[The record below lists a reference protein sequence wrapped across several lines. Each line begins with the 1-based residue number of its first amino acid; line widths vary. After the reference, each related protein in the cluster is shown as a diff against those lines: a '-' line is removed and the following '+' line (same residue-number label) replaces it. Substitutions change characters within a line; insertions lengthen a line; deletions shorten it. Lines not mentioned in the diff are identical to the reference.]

1 MGLGN
6 DLSKFIPKDFGKKK
20 KGISKQSNAIET
32 PRTDPS
38 SELAEPTKANVIELH
53 DERKQSTV
61 ADLDIPISKHVLLKR
76 HTKAVSALAWDA
88 TGDSLISG
96 EHGPSIN
103 LWDFPTMDH
112 TFQPFGTIVPYE
124 GQQTR
129 ALKYN
134 SSGTHFICATSAP
147 RAKLYTRMGR
157 MAGEC
162 KSGDMYVMDMRRT
175 NGHVSGLTCVDWD
188 PRSDS
193 RFVTAAGDSTLRF
206 WDMERMVQEQVVVA
220 KTKTRGKVAVTACVF
235 NKSGS
240 MVVSAQCGGISVWP
254 SKGPFVRPVQHVD
267 DAHAPMSDVCVALV
281 PASEHLFV
289 SRGDATVKLW
299 DVRNLKT
306 EVAVAERLPGSESSV
321 AFSPDGK
328 ALVVGLGS
336 QNATPNTEA
345 TVTVLDSTTL
355 NEHRRISLQEP
366 GDVLSIVWHSTL
378 NQIAC
383 GLSTGSIAITYD
395 PSQSTRGAMLGITK
409 RSRQY
414 VANTSTGPIITPH
427 ALPLFREDRPVSTK
441 RRHDKD
447 RNDPVRS
454 HKPSMPVRGHGRG
467 GVVGVN
473 ETQHIMKSIMKD
485 TMRDEDP
492 REALLRYAK
501 VAENDPK
508 FITPLYK
515 ETQGKPVF
523 SEEVDE
529 PETKRRK

>member
-20 KGISKQSNAIET
+20 KSIAKQSSAVET
-32 PRTDPS
+32 SRTEPS
-38 SELAEPTKANVIELH
+38 SAQTELTKTNVTEPR
-53 DERKQSTV
+53 DEIKQSTV
-61 ADLDIPISKHVLLKR
+61 AELDLPTSQHVLLKR

-88 TGDSLISG
+88 PGDSIVSG

-129 ALKYN
+129 AIKYN
-134 SSGTHFICATSAP
+134 ASGTHFICATSAP

-157 MAGEC
+157 AAGEC

-175 NGHVSGLTCVDWD
+175 NGHVSGLMCVDWD
-188 PRSDS
+188 PQRDS
-193 RFVTAAGDSTLRF
+193 RFVTGAGDSTLRF
-206 WDMERMVQEQVVVA
+206 WDTERMVQEQVVVV
-220 KTKTRGKVAVTACVF
+220 KTKQRGKVAVTACAF
-235 NKSGS
+235 SANGS
-240 MVVSAQCGGISVWP
+240 MVVSAQCGGISAWP

-267 DAHAPMSDVCVALV
+267 NAHSSDTSLAFV
-281 PASEHLFV
+281 PASDHLFV
-289 SRGDATVKLW
+289 SRGDACVKLW

-306 EVAVAERLPGSESSV
+306 EVAMAEGLVGNESI
-321 AFSPDGK
+321 AFSPDGT
-328 ALVVGLGS
+328 LLLVGLGS
-336 QNATPNTEA
+336 GSATPNSEA
-345 TVTVLDSTTL
+345 MVAVLDSSTL
-355 NEHRRISLQEP
+355 NEHRRISLGEP
-366 GDVLSIVWHSTL
+366 GDVLSIAWNSTI

-395 PSQSTRGAMLGITK
+395 PALSTRGAMLGITK
-409 RSRQY
+409 RSRTY

-427 ALPLFREDRPVSTK
+427 SLPLFREDRPVSTK

-447 RNDPVRS
+447 RADPIRS
-454 HKPSMPVRGHGRG
+454 NKPSMPVRGHGKG

-492 REALLRYAK
+492 REALLRYAQ
-501 VAENDPK
+501 VAESDPK

-529 PETKRRK
+529 PEMKRRK